1 MRIKNKDR
9 IVEVD
14 EVRIRDDDIMIG
26 TQFIATGEHTEEI
39 GKQLLEK
46 GYADL
51 TDFDC
56 LRWRV

>member
-26 TQFIATGEHTEEI
+26 TQFITTGEHTEEI

-51 TDFDC
+51 TDFNC
-56 LRWRV
+56 L